1 MNRNLVAWLCYSAP
15 LWMGLILLACG
26 YWADTPPWS
35 GPLP

>member
-1 MNRNLVAWLCYSAP
+1 MSRNLVAWLCYSAP

-26 YWADTPPWS
+26 FWSADAWQ